1 MVFIDDVLVYLRS
14 QEEHEKHLR
23 MTMQLLRD
31 NQLYVNLKKC
41 DFWLEQVGY
50 LDIIISKDELVV
62 DSPKIEAV
70 VN

>member
-14 QEEHEKHLR
+14 PEEHENHLR

-41 DFWLEQVGY
+41 DFWLEQVSY
-50 LDIIISKDELVV
+50 SDIKISKDELVV